1 MKLKI
6 ALVGLLLSGGFAFA
20 QQNDMKN
27 IAATNPPDVALAPLR
42 YLASD
47 ELKGRN
53 IERPEINTA
62 AQYIADQFKAAG
74 AKPVDGATGYFQL
87 FSLRFVTP
95 SATGTVSIGSMTF
108 KSTIDALQPEAK
120 DIKLD
125 ASVIYADKDIAAGLP
140 AADVKG
146 KVVLVDMG
154 KVNQSNGSQYFRG
167 MAALQKTLAEKGA
180 AALIERWN
188 TDATFWAEVAGYLG
202 GSKPAGPADEN
213 QMPTLIVNAA
223 KLDDGIKTAGAKASI
238 NISGT
243 GVKDIALKNVMAYI
257 PGTDAQLSKQYLLL
271 SSHYD
276 HLGVAAVPRMEEGK
290 LDSIYNGAR
299 DNASGTTA
307 IIAAARYFGKHPSK
321 RSILFIAYT
330 AEEEGLLGSIYY
342 AAHPVTPLKQTVY
355 NLNIDNASYN
365 DTTLISLVG
374 IGRTSADPLIVK
386 ACQAYGLHVGGD
398 PTGGELFSG
407 SDNYPL
413 AGKGIPAP
421 TFSLGMK
428 TFDATITN
436 RYHQLSDEAG
446 NMDMNYVMKFIGS
459 YILAAK
465 YIADDPIQPQWTA
478 KDVYEGAWKTL
489 YGK

>member
-1 MKLKI
+1 MKLKLTL
-6 ALVGLLLSGGFAFA
+6 ASLVLYSCFAFA

-53 IERPEINTA
+53 IDRPEINTA
-62 AQYIADQFKAAG
+62 AQYIAGQFKAAG
-74 AKPVDGATGYFQL
+74 AKPVSGASDYFQL
-87 FSLRFVTP
+87 FSLKFVTP
-95 SATGTVSIGSMTF
+95 SATGTISIGAMTF
-108 KSTIDALQPEAK
+108 KLGIDAIQPAAR

-125 ASVIYADKDIAAGLP
+125 ATVIYADKDKAAGLP
-140 AADVKG
+140 ATDVKG
-146 KVVLVDMG
+146 KVVLIDMG
-154 KVNQSNGSQYFRG
+154 KVDQSNGTQYFNG
-167 MAALQKTLAEKGA
+167 MAGLQKTLTEKGA
-180 AALIERWN
+180 TALIERW
-188 TDATFWAEVAGYLG
+188 DADAAFWGEISGYFG
-202 GSKPAGPADEN
+202 GSKPADPSVEN
-213 QMPTLIVNAA
+213 QLPTFIVNAPT
-223 KLDDGIKTAGAKASI
+223 LTNDIKFPGAKAGI
-238 NISGT
+238 NIFGT
-243 GVKDIALKNVMAYI
+243 KVKDIGLKNVMAYI
-257 PGTDAQLSKQYLLL
+257 PGTDSQLRNQYLLL

-276 HLGVAAVPRMEEGK
+276 HLGVAAVPKMEEGK

-307 IIAAARYFGKHPSK
+307 IIAAARYFSKHPSK

-330 AEEEGLLGSIYY
+330 AEEEGLLGSMYY
-342 AAHPVTPLKQTVY
+342 AAHPVTPLKQIVY

-398 PTGGELFSG
+398 PTGGHLFSG

-428 TFDATITN
+428 TFDGTITN

-478 KDVYEGAWKTL
+478 KDEYEGAWKTL
-489 YGK
+489 YGR

>member
-1 MKLKI
+1 MKLKLTI
-6 ALVGLLLSGGFAFA
+6 ACLLLCKVFAFA

-74 AKPVDGATGYFQL
+74 AKPVNGASGYFQL
-87 FSLRFVTP
+87 FNLKFVTP
-95 SATGTVSIGSMTF
+95 SATGTVSIGAMTF
-108 KSTIDALQPEAK
+108 KSTVDALQPEAK
-120 DIKLD
+120 DIKID
-125 ASVIYADKDIAAGLP
+125 APVIYAGKDMVAGLP

-154 KVNQSNGSQYFRG
+154 KVDQSNGAQYFRG
-167 MAALQKTLAEKGA
+167 MPALQKLLAEKGA
-180 AALIERWN
+180 TAFIERWDA
-188 TDATFWAEVAGYLG
+188 DATFWSEVAGYLG
-202 GSKPAGPADEN
+202 GSKPAGAGDEN
-213 QMPTLIVNAA
+213 QLPALIVNIAR
-223 KLDDGIKTAGAKASI
+223 LDDAVKAAGTKTSI

-243 GVKDIALKNVMAYI
+243 AVKDIALKNVMAYI
-257 PGTDAQLSKQYLLL
+257 PGTDVQLSKQFVLL

-276 HLGVAAVPRMEEGK
+276 HLGVAAVPKMEEGK

-307 IIAAARYFGKHPSK
+307 IIAAARYFGKHPAK
-321 RSILFIAYT
+321 RSMLFIAYT

-342 AAHPVTPLKQTVY
+342 AEHPVTPLNQIVY

-398 PTGGELFSG
+398 PTGGQLFSG

-413 AGKGIPAP
+413 AGKGVPAP

-428 TFDATITN
+428 TFDVTITN

-465 YIADDPIQPQWTA
+465 YIAEDPIQPQWTA
-478 KDVYEGAWKTL
+478 KDEYEGAWKTL
-489 YGK
+489 YGR

>member
-1 MKLKI
+1 MKLKLTF
-6 ALVGLLLSGGFAFA
+6 ASLLLCSGLAFA

-53 IERPEINTA
+53 IERPEINVA

-74 AKPVDGATGYFQL
+74 AKPVAGASGYFQL
-87 FSLRFVTP
+87 FNLRFVTP
-95 SATGTVSIGSMTF
+95 SKTGTVSIGSMTF
-108 KSTIDALQPEAK
+108 KSGTDALQPEAK

-125 ASVIYADKDIAAGLP
+125 APVIYADKDIAAGLP

-146 KVVLVDMG
+146 KLVLVDMG
-154 KVNQSNGSQYFRG
+154 KVGQNNGRQTFNSI
-167 MAALQKTLAEKGA
+167 AVLQKALTEKGA
-180 AALIERWN
+180 AGLIERWDS
-188 TDATFWAEVAGYLG
+188 DATFWGEVAGYFG
-202 GSKPAGPADEN
+202 GSKPVDPTHEN
-213 QMPTLIVNAA
+213 LLPTFIINAA
-223 KLDDGIKTAGAKASI
+223 KLDDAVKTAGAKASI

-257 PGTDAQLSKQYLLL
+257 PGTDAQLSAQYLLL

-276 HLGVAAVPRMEEGK
+276 HLGVAAVPKMEEGK

-307 IIAAARYFGKHPSK
+307 IIAAARYFGKHPAK
-321 RSILFIAYT
+321 RSILCIAYT

-398 PTGGELFSG
+398 PTGGELFGG
-407 SDNYPL
+407 SDNFPL

-436 RYHQLSDEAG
+436 RYHQLSDEVG
-446 NMDMNYVMKFIGS
+446 NMDMNYIMKFIGS

-478 KDVYEGAWKTL
+478 KDEYDGAWKTL
-489 YGK
+489 YNK